1 MCHDLK
7 HLAICPY
14 LKTFNWNTMNLSKNN
29 IKNIKNIFKITYEPN
44 EFSKLFFNDKIIN
57 LWSW

>member
-1 MCHDLK
+1 
-7 HLAICPY
+7 
-14 LKTFNWNTMNLSKNN
+14 MNLSKNN

-57 LWSW
+57 LWR